1 MSALPISEAI
11 IRHKSNASSYSRG
24 EDYYRRGAVYDVKKR
39 GNSLQ
44 ASVEGSEIK
53 PYRVSVNFDAG
64 GVTLACCSCLY
75 NYDGW
80 CKHIVATLLTCTRA
94 SNAITER
101 LTLEQL
107 LDNLDHL
114 QTQRL
119 VQELLR
125 KNPELIDDI
134 DTFVSLLN
142 SPPSNKKSPPSKRRS
157 QIDVT
162 PIRSQVRRILRDG
175 LRELEYG
182 SEEDPFTEELTAI
195 IEQAQEFA
203 LQSDGTSAIAILEAI
218 TSTYAEEWDELAEYG
233 GDCYSI
239 AEPLNIAWT
248 EAILCEDIPEAQAT
262 DLQVMLESWQDEIA
276 ADFCMSLEA
285 LKQGWNYEPLQQIM
299 AGNNSVTLWQEDT
312 RPDFADD
319 LISIRLDFLERQN
332 RYPEYLNLAFAE
344 GMTQQY
350 LTKLAALGRIDEA
363 MSAAKTQ
370 MDNAE
375 TAFALAMVLRD
386 DGYLSEALGIA
397 RSGLHLDGNCTYEFA
412 TWTSDFA
419 GGMGDTSTALNAS
432 MVAFEAKPSFR
443 DYQKV
448 ENLAADA
455 WSQIK
460 PDLLE
465 ILRES
470 RHWYVTEAKVDIFLH
485 EEFIDEAIATVS
497 SNSYYASE
505 LLERVMDA
513 AIPHR
518 PDWVITKARQL
529 AEDIMNRG
537 KADRYD
543 NAVRWLK
550 KVKAAYVQ
558 LGKQSEWSAYRAELE
573 NIHGRKRKLMELFKG
588 LNKV

>member
-1 MSALPISEAI
+1 MSVLPISEAI

-64 GVTLACCSCLY
+64 GITLACCSCLY
-75 NYDGW
+75 DYDGW

-101 LTLEQL
+101 PTSEQL
-107 LDNLDHL
+107 LDKLDHL

-134 DTFVSLLN
+134 DSFVSLLN

-182 SEEDPFTEELTAI
+182 SEDDPFTEELTAI

-203 LQSDGTSAIAILEAI
+203 RQSDGTSAIAILEAI

-239 AEPLNIAWT
+239 AEPLDIAWT
-248 EAILCEDIPEAQAT
+248 EAILCADIPEAEAK
-262 DLQVMLESWQDEIA
+262 DLQIMLESWQDEIA
-276 ADFCMSLEA
+276 ADFGMSLEA
-285 LKQGWNYEPLQQIM
+285 LKQGWNYEPLQQIV
-299 AGNNSVTLWQEDT
+299 AGNTSIKLWQEDT

-319 LISIRLDFLERQN
+319 LISIRLDYLERQN
-332 RYPEYLNLAFAE
+332 RYSEYLNLSFAE
-344 GMTQQY
+344 GMMQQY

-363 MSAAKTQ
+363 MSVAKTQ
-370 MDNAE
+370 MDTAE

-386 DGYLSEALGIA
+386 DGYLSEALLIS
-397 RSGLHLDGNCTYEFA
+397 RLGLHLSGNRIYEFA
-412 TWTSDFA
+412 SWTSNFA
-419 GGMGDTSTALNAS
+419 EGMGDTSTALNAS

-465 ILRES
+465 IIRELK
-470 RHWYVTEAKVDIFLH
+470 HWYVTEAKVDIFLH
-485 EEFIDEAIATVS
+485 EGLIDEAIATVS

>member
-1 MSALPISEAI
+1 MSTLPISEAI
-11 IRHKSNASSYSRG
+11 IRHNSNASSYSRG
-24 EDYYRRGAVYDVKKR
+24 EEYYRRGAVYDTKKR
-39 GNSLQ
+39 GNLLQ

-101 LTLEQL
+101 PTPEQL

-114 QTQRL
+114 QTQSL

-134 DTFVSLLN
+134 DAFVSLLN

-157 QIDVT
+157 EIDVT

-175 LRELEYG
+175 LKELEYG
-182 SEEDPFTEELTAI
+182 SEDDPFTEELTVI

-239 AEPLNIAWT
+239 AAPLNIAWT
-248 EAILCEDIPEAQAT
+248 EAIVCADIPEVQAT

-276 ADFCMSLEA
+276 ADFGMSLEA

-299 AGNNSVTLWQEDT
+299 AGVTSVQLWQDT
-312 RPDFADD
+312 RPNFADD
-319 LISIRLDFLERQN
+319 LTSIRLDFLALQN

-344 GMTQQY
+344 GMMQQY
-350 LTKLAALGRIDEA
+350 LTQLAALGRIDEA
-363 MSAAKTQ
+363 MSAAKAQ
-370 MDNAE
+370 MGTAE

-386 DGYLSEALGIA
+386 DGYLSEALEIGRA
-397 RSGLHLDGNCTYEFA
+397 GLHLPGNCTYEFA

-419 GGMGDTSTALNAS
+419 GGMGDTSTTLNAS
-432 MVAFEAKPSFR
+432 IVAFEAKPSFR

-448 ENLAADA
+448 ENLAGEA
-455 WSQIK
+455 WLQIK

-470 RHWYVTEAKVDIFLH
+470 ENWYAKSAKVDIFLH
-485 EEFIDEAIATVS
+485 EGLIDEAIATVS
-497 SNSYYASE
+497 SDSYYASE
-505 LLERVMDA
+505 SLELVMDA

-518 PDWVITKARQL
+518 SDWVIVKARQL
-529 AEDIMNRG
+529 AEEIMNRG

-543 NAVRWLK
+543 SAVRWLK

-558 LGKQSEWSAYRAELE
+558 LGQQSEWSAYRAELE

-588 LNKV
+588 LNQA